1 MKLKSVKLLA
11 ISLFA
16 MLLAACGESVDKAAT
31 SSVVAVQ
38 PQQTFEWKMVTTWP
52 KNFPGLGA
60 GANRYAELVNEMSGG
75 RLEVKVYGA
84 KELVG
89 ALEVFDAVSRGTAE
103 LGHGGAYYWKGKAA
117 AAQFFSAVPFGMTA
131 QEMNGWL
138 YHGGGLELWQEVYE
152 PFGLVPLA
160 VGNSGT
166 QMGGWFNKEINT
178 IADLEGLKMRLP
190 GLGGEVLRRAGGV
203 PVLLPGGEI
212 FPSLQTGTIDATEWV
227 GPYND
232 LAFGLHKAAKYYY
245 YPGWH
250 EPGTTMELIVN
261 KEALESL
268 PADLQSIVK
277 NAAKVANLE
286 MLADFT
292 ARNNKALKS
301 LVEEHGV
308 ELRKFPDEV
317 LLKLREL
324 SEQVIADE
332 VANDPLSAK
341 VYESFKAF
349 NDQVVEYHRIS
360 EQAYLNAR
368 THAKTM
374 E

>member
-1 MKLKSVKLLA
+1 MRLQSIKIVA
-11 ISLFA
+11 MVMFA
-16 MLLAACGESVDKAAT
+16 VLLAACEEPVDNNTQSA
-31 SSVVAVQ
+31 VVAQ
-38 PQQTFEWKMVTTWP
+38 PQQTIKWKMVTTWP
-52 KNFPGLGA
+52 KNFPGLGS
-60 GANRYAELVNEMSGG
+60 GANRYAELVTEMSGG
-75 RLEVKVYGA
+75 RIEVKVYGA

-117 AAQFFSAVPFGMTA
+117 AAQFFSSVPFGMTA

-138 YHGGGLELWQEVYE
+138 YQGGGLELWQEVYE

-178 IADLEGLKMRLP
+178 IADLKGLKMRLP

-212 FPSLQTGTIDATEWV
+212 FPSLQTGVIDATEWV

-261 KEALESL
+261 KEALQSL
-268 PADLQSIVK
+268 PADLQSIVT

-286 MLADFT
+286 MLADFS
-292 ARNNKALKS
+292 ARNNQALKT

-317 LLKLREL
+317 IRRLREL
-324 SEQVIADE
+324 SAAVVAEAG
-332 VANDPLSAK
+332 ANDPMSTK
-341 VYESFKAF
+341 VYASFKAF
-349 NDQVVEYHRIS
+349 NKQVSEWTRIS
-360 EQAYLNAR
+360 EQAYLEAR
-368 THAKTM
+368 TM

>member
-1 MKLKSVKLLA
+1 MKLKSIKLLA

-16 MLLAACGESVDKAAT
+16 VLLMACEESVDSSSQSAAIAPT
-31 SSVVAVQ
+31 Q
-38 PQQTFEWKMVTTWP
+38 ETIHWKMVTTWP

-60 GANRYAELVNEMSGG
+60 GANRYAQLVNEMSGG

-89 ALEVFDAVSRGTAE
+89 ALETFDAVSRGTAE

-138 YHGGGLELWQEVYE
+138 YQGGGLELWQEVYE

-212 FPSLQTGTIDATEWV
+212 FPSLQTGAIDATEWV

-268 PADLQSIVK
+268 PADLQSIVI
-277 NAAKVANLE
+277 NAAKVANID
-286 MLADFT
+286 MLANFT
-292 ARNNKALKS
+292 ARNNQALKT
-301 LVEEHGV
+301 LVDEHGV
-308 ELRKFPDEV
+308 ELRKFPDDV

-324 SEQVIADE
+324 SEQVIAEE
-332 VANDPLSAK
+332 VAKDPMSAK
-341 VYESFKAF
+341 VYKSFKAF
-349 NDQVVEYHRIS
+349 NDQAVEYHRIS

>member
-1 MKLKSVKLLA
+1 MKLKSIKVLA
-11 ISLFA
+11 VAFFA
-16 MLLAACGESVDKAAT
+16 VLLAACEEPANKSSQGEVQ
-31 SSVVAVQ
+31 Q
-38 PQQTFEWKMVTTWP
+38 PQQTIHWKMVTTWP
-52 KNFPGLGA
+52 KNFPGLGT

-75 RLEVKVYGA
+75 RLNVKVYGA

-138 YHGGGLELWQEVYE
+138 YHGGGLELWQEVYA

-160 VGNSGT
+160 VGNTGT
-166 QMGGWFNKEINT
+166 QMGGWFNKEINS

-212 FPSLQTGTIDATEWV
+212 FPSLQTGAIDATEWV

-232 LAFGLHKAAKYYY
+232 QAFGLHKAAKYYY

-261 KEALESL
+261 KEALMSL
-268 PADLQSIVK
+268 PADLQSIVQ
-277 NAAKVANLE
+277 NAAKIANLE

-292 ARNNKALKS
+292 ARNNQALTS
-301 LVEEHGV
+301 LVHEHGV

-324 SEQVIADE
+324 SEQVIAEE
-332 VANDPLSAK
+332 VAKDAMSAK
-341 VYESFKAF
+341 VYASFKAF
-349 NDQVVEYHRIS
+349 HDQALEYHRIS

-368 THAKTM
+368 TQTKTRQ
-374 E
+374 

>member
-1 MKLKSVKLLA
+1 MKLKSIKLLV
-11 ISLFA
+11 ISVFA
-16 MLLAACGESVDKAAT
+16 LLLAACEEPADTNSQSAA
-31 SSVVAVQ
+31 AVTQ
-38 PQQTFEWKMVTTWP
+38 PQETIKWKMVTTWP
-52 KNFPGLGA
+52 KNFPGLGS
-60 GANRYAELVNEMSGG
+60 GANRYAELVTEMTGG
-75 RLEVKVYGA
+75 RIEVKVYGA

-138 YHGGGLELWQEVYE
+138 YQGGGLELWQEVYE

-212 FPSLQTGTIDATEWV
+212 YPSLQTGAIDATEWV

-250 EPGTTMELIVN
+250 EPGTTMELIIN
-261 KEALESL
+261 KAALESL
-268 PADLQSIVK
+268 PADLQSIVI

-292 ARNNKALKS
+292 ARNNQALKT

-317 LLKLREL
+317 IRKLREL
-324 SEQVIADE
+324 SAE
-332 VANDPLSAK
+332 VVAEEAANDPMSAK
-341 VYESFKAF
+341 VYKSFKAF
-349 NDQVVEYHRIS
+349 NEQVLEWSRVS
-360 EQAYLNAR
+360 EQAFLEAR
-368 THAKTM
+368 TM